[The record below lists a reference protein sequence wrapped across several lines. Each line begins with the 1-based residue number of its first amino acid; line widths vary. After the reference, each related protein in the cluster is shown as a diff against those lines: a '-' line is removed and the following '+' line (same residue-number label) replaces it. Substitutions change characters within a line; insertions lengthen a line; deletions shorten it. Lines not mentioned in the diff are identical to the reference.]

1 MQDDEAD
8 ISGSPDLLS
17 DIRDHVMTIR
27 FNRPTKRNAITY
39 AMYERIIGLIE
50 QAQRDDAVR
59 CLLFAGSGSVFTA
72 GHDVSGFAQGLALA
86 YDEKPSY
93 IFMKKLADFPK
104 PVAAALNGDAVGIGA
119 TMLFHCDFVYAAPDC
134 RLVFPFADMGLI
146 PEFASSAY
154 LPQLIGQRRA
164 MALLLK
170 DRGCSAEDAIALG
183 IVNETVAHENLAA
196 HVANRLA
203 GITALSPDAV
213 AETKRLLKAGTR
225 QLVETAIAEEAR
237 SFHDLLHSPFVRNRL
252 AAIRERISGG

>member
-1 MQDDEAD
+1 MRDDEAD
-8 ISGSPDLLS
+8 MAGSDDLLA

-39 AMYERIIGLIE
+39 AMYERIIDLIGRAE
-50 QAQRDDAVR
+50 RDDTVR
-59 CLLFAGSGSVFTA
+59 CLLFAGSGPIFTA

-93 IFMKKLADFPK
+93 IFMKRLADFSK

-119 TMLFHCDFVYAAPDC
+119 TMLFHCDFVYAVPDC

-154 LPQLIGQRRA
+154 LPQLVGQRRA

-170 DRGCSAEDAIALG
+170 DRGCSAEEGIALG
-183 IVNETVAHENLAA
+183 IVNETVAAENLAA

-225 QLVETAIAEEAR
+225 EAIGIAIAEEAR
-237 SFHDLLHSPFVRNRL
+237 SFHDLLHSPFVRDRL
-252 AAIRERISGG
+252 AAIRQRISAG